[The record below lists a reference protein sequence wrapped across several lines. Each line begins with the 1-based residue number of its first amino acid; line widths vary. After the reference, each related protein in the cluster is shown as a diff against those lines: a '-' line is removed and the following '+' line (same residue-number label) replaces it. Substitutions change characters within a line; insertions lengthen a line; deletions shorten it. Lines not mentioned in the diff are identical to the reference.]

1 MKMDLFESTVMIV
14 DDSQLQLKVLASQI
28 QKITKWKVI
37 EVKNPLECLDILRK
51 RNIPLVITDIN
62 MPEMDGLAL
71 LEEIFSLKKG
81 VQVIVMSTGTTVA
94 NCVSCFRHGATDFL
108 PKPIVKSDLES
119 VFNTVLARLQRW
131 EKLISLGHKKD

>member
-81 VQVIVMSTGTTVA
+81 VQVIVMSAGTTVA

-108 PKPIVKSDLES
+108 SKPIDKAELQDI
-119 VFNTVLARLQRW
+119 FNNALARLQRW
-131 EKLISLGHKKD
+131 EKLISLGHQKS

>member
-62 MPEMDGLAL
+62 MPE
-71 LEEIFSLKKG
+71 
-81 VQVIVMSTGTTVA
+81 
-94 NCVSCFRHGATDFL
+94 
-108 PKPIVKSDLES
+108 
-119 VFNTVLARLQRW
+119 
-131 EKLISLGHKKD
+131 